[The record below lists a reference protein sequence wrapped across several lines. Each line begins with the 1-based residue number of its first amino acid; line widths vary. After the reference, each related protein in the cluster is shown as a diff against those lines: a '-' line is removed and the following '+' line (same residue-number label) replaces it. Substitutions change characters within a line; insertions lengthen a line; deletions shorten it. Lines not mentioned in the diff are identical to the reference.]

1 MSRPAP
7 QRKWGIRTLLF
18 LALAAASIIVS
29 NWMRMTGNTDVIL
42 LTFIGL
48 LVGLIGAT
56 ISTIQGFRV
65 WGAGFPARSPRATAA
80 SAPSSPAC
88 VELGRAPRR
97 RCPPPG
103 LAAGGDPGP
112 GGGQLS
118 PVRRVPAWSSRDAAS
133 SMPAHGSGPA
143 SRSAMVA
150 RVWPPGTKSSS
161 SDQSSGTE
169 TGAPGRARTA

>member
-18 LALAAASIIVS
+18 LGLAAGSIILS

-65 WGAGFPARSPRATAA
+65 WGGRLPREE
-80 SAPSSPAC
+80 P
-88 VELGRAPRR
+88 PRDR
-97 RCPPPG
+97 RQRP
-103 LAAGGDPGP
+103 
-112 GGGQLS
+112 
-118 PVRRVPAWSSRDAAS
+118 
-133 SMPAHGSGPA
+133 
-143 SRSAMVA
+143 
-150 RVWPPGTKSSS
+150 
-161 SDQSSGTE
+161 
-169 TGAPGRARTA
+169 